1 MNKDDV
7 GILYAIAQEAI
18 DGCNWPSLRE
28 RLLAVASEEDLDR
41 VWMAAATEAGRI
53 AEPLMEE

>member
-28 RLLAVASEEDLDR
+28 RLLGVASEEDLDR
-41 VWMAAATEAGRI
+41 VWMLAAAEAGRHP
-53 AEPLMEE
+53 EPLMEE